1 MKNKVTIIDL
11 QIGNLGSISN
21 MIKKLGG
28 KPIITSD
35 YSIIE
40 DSEKIILAG
49 VGAFD
54 SAMKKIHDLNLFNLI
69 QTKAKIDKI
78 PFWGICLG
86 MQLLTKRSMEGSLD
100 GLNLIDAETISFR
113 KEFNTRNINEKI
125 PHMGW
130 NHVINVNESLFTK
143 SQLLDSKFYFVHS
156 YFVKCNLSKNIIMK
170 THYGIDF
177 HSAIGKDNIFGTQFH
192 PEKSDKIG
200 LKIIDNFISL

>member
-1 MKNKVTIIDL
+1 
-11 QIGNLGSISN
+11 
-21 MIKKLGG
+21 
-28 KPIITSD
+28 
-35 YSIIE
+35 
-40 DSEKIILAG
+40 
-49 VGAFD
+49 
-54 SAMKKIHDLNLFNLI
+54 
-69 QTKAKIDKI
+69 
-78 PFWGICLG
+78 
-86 MQLLTKRSMEGSLD
+86 MEGSLD

-192 PEKSDKIG
+192 PEKSHKYG
-200 LKIIDNFISL
+200 FKLFENFLNI